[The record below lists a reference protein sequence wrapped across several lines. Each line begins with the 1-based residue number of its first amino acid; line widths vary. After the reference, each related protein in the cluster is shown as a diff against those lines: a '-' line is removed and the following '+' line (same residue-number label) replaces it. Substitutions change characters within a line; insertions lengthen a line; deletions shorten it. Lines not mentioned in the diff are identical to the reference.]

1 MKIII
6 HAFCDNEVPNGK
18 SVLGKCYYFI
28 IKLFY
33 FLGYCIC
40 CAPAIGLTSQ
50 LSIAFLPFGL
60 YICVG
65 AWLILCLYFV
75 KLFYDRYKIGYFD
88 LDILIVVSV
97 IVYSLRFVMRMY

>member
-6 HAFCDNEVPNGK
+6 RAFGDGTVPNGS

-28 IKLFY
+28 LKLGC
-33 FLGYCIC
+33 FLGFCIC
-40 CAPAIGLTSQ
+40 YAPAIGLTSQ

-65 AWLILCLYFV
+65 AWLVLCLYFV
-75 KLFYDRYKIGYFD
+75 KLFHDHYKMGYFD
-88 LDILIVVSV
+88 LDLFIIIPV
-97 IVYSLRFVMRMY
+97 IVFSLRFVMRMY